1 MKALLVNTNRMKPAV
16 APIGLDYLADSLR
29 AAGHELALADLC
41 FAEDPLHEAAS
52 AAASFD
58 PQLIALTVR
67 NTDDCFFASAAWF
80 LPAIRELVRSLR
92 ECAEAPIALGG
103 VGYSVMPEA
112 VLEYCGADFGI
123 AGEGEQSLARLLAAL
138 GGTDELEN
146 VPGLL
151 WWDETGLQ
159 RNRAEDVRLDQL
171 PPRTRSFIDNP
182 RYFREGGQAGF
193 ETRRGCPMACL
204 YCADP
209 VAKGRR
215 SRLVPPRA
223 VVAELSALLA
233 QGIDNF
239 HACDCEFN
247 LPLVHAKEICR
258 AIIDAGLGERI
269 RWYAYCAPAPFD
281 AELAELCRRAGC
293 AGIDFG
299 ADSGSPA
306 VLRALGRHFGPADL
320 EATAA
325 LCRQTGIPFMYD
337 LLVGGPGETRE
348 TVRESLELVRRAGPD
363 CVGVSMGVRVYGGTP
378 LADQIR
384 AQGPMESNP
393 NLHGAKLDNE
403 RFLRPVFYVAQA
415 LGPDIAEYLREL
427 VGEDSRFLLPSAPD
441 QTRDYNYNDNETL
454 VRAIAD
460 GARGAYWDILRKMKR

>member
-1 MKALLVNTNRMKPAV
+1 
-16 APIGLDYLADSLR
+16 
-29 AAGHELALADLC
+29 
-41 FAEDPLHEAAS
+41 
-52 AAASFD
+52 
-58 PQLIALTVR
+58 
-67 NTDDCFFASAAWF
+67 
-80 LPAIRELVRSLR
+80 
-92 ECAEAPIALGG
+92 
-103 VGYSVMPEA
+103 
-112 VLEYCGADFGI
+112 
-123 AGEGEQSLARLLAAL
+123 
-138 GGTDELEN
+138 
-146 VPGLL
+146 
-151 WWDETGLQ
+151 
-159 RNRAEDVRLDQL
+159 
-171 PPRTRSFIDNP
+171 
-182 RYFREGGQAGF
+182 
-193 ETRRGCPMACL
+193 MACL

-223 VVAELSALLA
+223 VVAELGALLA

-325 LCRQTGIPFMYD
+325 LCRQAGIPFMYD

-348 TVRESLELVRRAGPD
+348 TVSESLDLVRRAGPD

-384 AQGPMESNP
+384 AHGPMESNP

-415 LGPDIAEYLREL
+415 LGPDIAEYMREL